1 MKLLYLLTLPILP
14 ALAQYAAYADY
25 HDDGHYLAARS
36 YYDAPSYYDSPSYL
50 RRRAYAYSYSPG
62 SSYEYLYRRG
72 LLDKLKSK
80 SSSNLKGTAQQ
91 NSQNAPQ
98 GQHQQKP
105 GPSNASQSLGKQ
117 TKDKLRKKFSIGNL
131 KKDKE
136 VVPPVPPIPNTEK
149 PLPPPP
155 PRSPTPPPPSHLEL
169 KNK

>member
-72 LLDKLKSK
+72 LLNKLKSK
-80 SSSNLKGTAQQ
+80 SSSNLKGAAQQ
-91 NSQNAPQ
+91 NSQQ
-98 GQHQQKP
+98 GQQHQQKP

-117 TKDKLRKKFSIGNL
+117 TKDKLRKKIKIGRAH
-131 KKDKE
+131 
-136 VVPPVPPIPNTEK
+136 V
-149 PLPPPP
+149 
-155 PRSPTPPPPSHLEL
+155 
-169 KNK
+169 